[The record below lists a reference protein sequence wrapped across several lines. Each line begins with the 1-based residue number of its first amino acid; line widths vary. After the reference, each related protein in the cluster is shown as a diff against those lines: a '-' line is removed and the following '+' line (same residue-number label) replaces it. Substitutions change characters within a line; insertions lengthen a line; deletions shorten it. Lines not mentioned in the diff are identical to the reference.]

1 METEKKMKGEADN
14 CIKSKQ
20 YSGRVQ
26 ILFRP
31 PSRKEKTGQSVYYIL
46 EN

>member
-1 METEKKMKGEADN
+1 MKGEADK

-26 ILFRP
+26 ILFHP
-31 PSRKEKTGQSVYYIL
+31 APRKEKTGQSFYYIL